1 MKNTTA
7 LLAALA
13 LSSVSMAA
21 GQIVIT
27 EWMYSGSDGEFVEL
41 TNIGDMAVD
50 LTGWSYDDDSETP
63 GVFDLSAAGIV
74 AAGQSIVF
82 TEESATFFRNAW
94 GLDASVVVLGD
105 VSNNL
110 GRNDQI
116 NIFDNN
122 GLLVDRLTYG
132 DETVGSIRTQ
142 NISGWTTLD
151 NLGTDNA
158 AAWMFSNVGDLQ
170 GSYMSTGADIGNPGS
185 YIVPAP
191 GAAALLGLGA
201 LVTGRRRR

>member
-1 MKNTTA
+1 MKTTTA

-27 EWMYSGSDGEFVEL
+27 EWMYSGADGEFIEL

-50 LTGWSYDDDSETP
+50 LTGWSYDDDSQTP
-63 GVFDLSAAGIV
+63 GVFDLSAAGLV
-74 AAGQSIVF
+74 AAGQSIVLS
-82 TEESATFFRNAW
+82 EESASFFRDAW
-94 GLDASVVVLGD
+94 GLDSSVVVLGEYT
-105 VSNNL
+105 NNL
-110 GRNDQI
+110 GRNDEI
-116 NIFDNN
+116 NIFDNS

-142 NISGWTTLD
+142 NISGWTTAE
-151 NLGTDNA
+151 NLGTNNA
-158 AAWMFSNVGDLQ
+158 AAWFFSAIGDAQ
-170 GSYMSTGADIGNPGS
+170 GSYLSTGADLGNPGS

>member
-1 MKNTTA
+1 
-7 LLAALA
+7 
-13 LSSVSMAA
+13 MAA

-27 EWMYSGSDGEFVEL
+27 EWMYSGSDGEFIEL

-50 LTGWSYDDDSETP
+50 LTGWSYDDDSQTP
-63 GVFDLSAAGIV
+63 GVLDLSAAGSV
-74 AAGQSIVF
+74 AAGQSIILS
-82 TEESATFFRNAW
+82 EESVAFFRAQW
-94 GLDASVVVLGD
+94 GLDNSVVVIGD
-105 VSNNL
+105 YTNNL
-110 GRNDQI
+110 GRNDEI

-142 NISGWTTLD
+142 NISGWTTVE
-151 NLGTDNA
+151 NLGTNNA
-158 AAWMFSNVGDLQ
+158 AAWFFSSVGDLQ
-170 GSYMSTGADIGNPGS
+170 GSYLSAGGDLGNPGS

>member
-1 MKNTTA
+1 MKTTA

-27 EWMYSGSDGEFVEL
+27 EWMYSGSDGEFIEL
-41 TNIGDMAVD
+41 TNIGDMDID

-74 AAGQSIVF
+74 AAGQSIILA
-82 TEESATFFRNAW
+82 EESATYFRDAW
-94 GLDASVVVLGD
+94 GLDASVVVLAEYT
-105 VSNNL
+105 NNL

-116 NIFDNN
+116 NIYDNN
-122 GLLVDRLTYG
+122 DLLVDRLTYG

-142 NISGWTTLD
+142 NISGWTTFE
-151 NLGTDNA
+151 NLGVDNA
-158 AAWMFSNVGDLQ
+158 PAWMFSSLGDLQ
-170 GSYMSTGADIGNPGS
+170 GSYFSTNGDLGNPGV
-185 YIVPAP
+185 YVVPAP
-191 GAAALLGLGA
+191 GAAAIFGLGA
-201 LVTGRRRR
+201 LAAGRRRR

>member
-1 MKNTTA
+1 MKTTTA

-27 EWMYSGSDGEFVEL
+27 EWMYSGSDGEFIEL

-50 LTGWSYDDDSETP
+50 LTGWSYDDDSQTP
-63 GVFDLSAAGIV
+63 GVLDLSAAGSV
-74 AAGQSIVF
+74 AAGQSIILS
-82 TEESATFFRNAW
+82 EESVAFFRAQW
-94 GLDASVVVLGD
+94 GLDNSVVVIGD
-105 VSNNL
+105 YTNNL
-110 GRNDQI
+110 GRNDEI

-142 NISGWTTLD
+142 NISGWTTVE
-151 NLGTDNA
+151 NLGTNNA
-158 AAWMFSNVGDLQ
+158 AAWFFSSVGDLQ
-170 GSYMSTGADIGNPGS
+170 GSYLSAGGDLGNPGS